1 MTPPTPPDQASKR
14 PRIGIPW
21 DTAKAEANGDRGKIA
36 EYEGAVRNAG
46 GEPVVLSLK
55 QRSELQRALP
65 ELDGFVLPGSP
76 ADIKPA
82 DYGAQDLGVSA
93 PADVAREETDRTILD
108 YAISGGKPVLAI
120 CFGCQFL
127 NVHLGGTLIQDLR
140 KETGT
145 MTPHSKNDVQP
156 PLGTDP
162 HHDANFEPGSRLAAV
177 AGGTRGDINSS
188 HHQAIAKAGKNLR
201 ITARAVDGIV
211 EGIEW
216 TEDKNWVVGVQW
228 HPERMTDAPSRQ
240 LFKDFVDAARGEAE
254 RQA

>member
-1 MTPPTPPDQASKR
+1 MSLPTPPDQGSKR

-21 DTAKAEANGDRGKIA
+21 DTAKAEENGDRRKIA
-36 EYEGAVRNAG
+36 EYESAVREAG
-46 GEPVVLSLK
+46 GEPIVLSLK
-55 QRSELQRALP
+55 QHNGLQTMLP
-65 ELDGFVLPGSP
+65 TLDAFVLPGSP

-93 PADVAREETDRTILD
+93 PADAAREETDRSILD
-108 YAISGGKPVLAI
+108 YAIAGKKPVLAI

-145 MTPHSKNDVQP
+145 TTPHRKNEVQP
-156 PLGTDP
+156 QLGADP
-162 HHDANFEPGSRLAAV
+162 HHEANFEPGSRLAAV
-177 AGGTRGDINSS
+177 AGGTQGDINSS
-188 HHQAIAKAGKNLR
+188 HHQAIAKPGKNLR
-201 ITARAVDGIV
+201 VTARAADGII

-216 TEDKNWVVGVQW
+216 TGDANWVVGVQW

-240 LFKDFVDAARGEAE
+240 LFKDFVDAARGEAK